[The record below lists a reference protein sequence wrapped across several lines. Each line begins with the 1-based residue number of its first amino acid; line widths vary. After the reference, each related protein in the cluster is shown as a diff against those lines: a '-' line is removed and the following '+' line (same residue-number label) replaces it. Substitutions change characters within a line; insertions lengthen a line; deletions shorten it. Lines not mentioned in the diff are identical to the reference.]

1 MFSSTVYSYKCYILL
16 YLFKINIKYLM
27 PVIELK
33 LTLEKIKYYL
43 KLILKNLN
51 IKFEHDHVQINSLN
65 LLN

>member
-1 MFSSTVYSYKCYILL
+1 M

-43 KLILKNLN
+43 KIILKNLN